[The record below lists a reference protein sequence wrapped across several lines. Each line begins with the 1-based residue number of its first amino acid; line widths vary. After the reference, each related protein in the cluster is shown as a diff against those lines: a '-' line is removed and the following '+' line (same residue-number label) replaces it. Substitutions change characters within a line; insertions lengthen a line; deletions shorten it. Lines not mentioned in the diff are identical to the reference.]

1 MITVNNK
8 NIKFSYDDAVN
19 IANKVAIEKFNYSS
33 NKQEDAE
40 IILNEIVRVA
50 SQIAA
55 SVIWEYHENIIK
67 NLIKT

>member
-1 MITVNNK
+1 VNSK
-8 NIKFSYDDAVN
+8 NIEFSYDDAIN
-19 IANKVAIEKFNYSS
+19 IASKVAIEKFNYSF

-67 NLIKT
+67 NLIKI

>member
-1 MITVNNK
+1 VNNK
-8 NIKFSYDDAVN
+8 NIEFSYDDAVN

>member
-1 MITVNNK
+1 MNNK
-8 NIKFSYDDAVN
+8 NIEFSYDDAVN

-40 IILNEIVRVA
+40 IILNEIVSVA

>member
-1 MITVNNK
+1 MNNK
-8 NIKFSYDDAVN
+8 NIEFSYDDAIN

>member
-1 MITVNNK
+1 MNNK
-8 NIKFSYDDAVN
+8 NIEFSYDDAIN

-40 IILNEIVRVA
+40 IILNEIVRIA
-50 SQIAA
+50 SQIAT

>member
-1 MITVNNK
+1 VNNK
-8 NIKFSYDDAVN
+8 NIEFSYDDAIN

-40 IILNEIVRVA
+40 IILNEIVRIA
-50 SQIAA
+50 SQIAT

>member
-1 MITVNNK
+1 MNNK
-8 NIKFSYDDAVN
+8 NIEFSYDDAVN

>member
-1 MITVNNK
+1 MNSK
-8 NIKFSYDDAVN
+8 NIEFSYDDAIN
-19 IANKVAIEKFNYSS
+19 IASKVAIEKFNYSF

-67 NLIKT
+67 NLIKI

>member
-1 MITVNNK
+1 MNNK